1 MCTPTGRH
9 AGGADLVAETPPRAI
24 ARPTSGVPSWLPLLV
39 FLFAALPALAQKG
52 ITNLYQ
58 LDPLCLAP
66 LQPDTTLDPGNP
78 PPSNRRMAERL
89 ATFRDN
95 HDPNSLF
102 FRSDVYAPL
111 LAKAWDEATDPIQ
124 RLQTGIQLG
133 LHQAQAGRPDSAL
146 NTYAAMESIIANGI
160 DVPPSRRSQL
170 RMRKAVAFLRM
181 GEQENCIARHGPESC
196 LFPLPPAAVHIL
208 PRGSRGALA
217 VLEEQ
222 LKEFP
227 DDLAARWL
235 LNIAHMTVGQYPDK
249 VPPQWL
255 VPPARFASEH
265 PMPRFPDVASP
276 AGVDVNDLG
285 GGSIVED
292 FDNDGL
298 LDIVASSW
306 GFNGALRLFRNTG
319 TGRFEERTSQAGLV
333 GLNGGLNLMQTDY
346 NNDGRPDI
354 WVLRGAWFMKFGRVP
369 NSLLRNNGDG
379 TFTDVTEEAGLLS
392 FHPTQTARWFDFDGD
407 GWLDLF
413 IGNETTDPADPDPC
427 ELFRNN
433 RDGTFTECAEAVGLR
448 VRAFIKGVACAD
460 YDNDGHPD
468 LYLSCRT
475 GPNILFH
482 NDGSTGPGPSTNH
495 WRFTDVTAKAGV
507 EQPIFGFPTWFFD
520 FDNDGWED
528 LYASGYG
535 INNVG
540 DVAADYLGLPSKG
553 ALPRLY
559 RNNRNGTFTDV
570 TRATRL
576 NRIGHA
582 MGCNFG
588 DLDNDGW
595 LDFYLATGDPDLATL
610 IPNRM
615 YRNQGGSHF
624 QDVSTA
630 TGTGHLQK
638 GHGVSFADLDNDGDQ
653 DVYVVMGGA
662 FPGDTAHNC
671 LFQNPGSTNRW
682 LRLHLEGVRA
692 NRAAIGAR
700 IHVLLETPNGPRSIH
715 RTLGTGASFGAN
727 PLRQEIGIGD
737 ATRIVAVE
745 IQWPGSGTRQR
756 LEGLQPNHAYRITE
770 TATAAIEVPQRPWP
784 QARRAERQ

>member
-1 MCTPTGRH
+1 MSTPTGRH
-9 AGGADLVAETPPRAI
+9 AGGADFVTGTPSRAI
-24 ARPTSGVPSWLPLLV
+24 ACPTSGAPSWLLLLV

-66 LQPDTTLDPGNP
+66 LQPDATLDPGNP

-102 FRSDVYAPL
+102 FRSDIYAPIL
-111 LAKAWDEATDPIQ
+111 QKAWDEATDPIQ

-146 NTYAAMESIIANGI
+146 NTYAAMEAIIANGI

-170 RMRKAVAFLRM
+170 RMRQAVAFLRM

-196 LFPLPPAAVHIL
+196 LFPLPPAAFRIL
-208 PRGSRGALA
+208 PRGSRGALT

-235 LNIAHMTVGQYPDK
+235 LNIAHMTLGQYPDK
-249 VPPQWL
+249 VPAQWL

-265 PMPRFPDVASP
+265 PMPRFPDVAGP

-306 GFNGALRLFRNTG
+306 GFNGPLRFFRNTG

-346 NNDGRPDI
+346 NNDGRPD
-354 WVLRGAWFMKFGRVP
+354 
-369 NSLLRNNGDG
+369 
-379 TFTDVTEEAGLLS
+379 
-392 FHPTQTARWFDFDGD
+392 
-407 GWLDLF
+407 
-413 IGNETTDPADPDPC
+413 
-427 ELFRNN
+427 
-433 RDGTFTECAEAVGLR
+433 
-448 VRAFIKGVACAD
+448 
-460 YDNDGHPD
+460 

-482 NDGSTGPGPSTNH
+482 NDGPTGPGPSTNH
-495 WRFTDVTAKAGV
+495 WRFSDVTAKAGV

-528 LYASGYG
+528 LYASG
-535 INNVG
+535 
-540 DVAADYLGLPSKG
+540 
-553 ALPRLY
+553 
-559 RNNRNGTFTDV
+559 
-570 TRATRL
+570 
-576 NRIGHA
+576 
-582 MGCNFG
+582 
-588 DLDNDGW
+588 
-595 LDFYLATGDPDLATL
+595 
-610 IPNRM
+610 
-615 YRNQGGSHF
+615 
-624 QDVSTA
+624 
-630 TGTGHLQK
+630 
-638 GHGVSFADLDNDGDQ
+638 
-653 DVYVVMGGA
+653 
-662 FPGDTAHNC
+662 
-671 LFQNPGSTNRW
+671 
-682 LRLHLEGVRA
+682 
-692 NRAAIGAR
+692 
-700 IHVLLETPNGPRSIH
+700 
-715 RTLGTGASFGAN
+715 
-727 PLRQEIGIGD
+727 
-737 ATRIVAVE
+737 
-745 IQWPGSGTRQR
+745 
-756 LEGLQPNHAYRITE
+756 
-770 TATAAIEVPQRPWP
+770 
-784 QARRAERQ
+784 